1 MSDPVHGHY
10 RTKEEVEGHKQQDPI
25 KQYFEH
31 LKAAGLATQALLE
44 ELDQKARAVTEQAV
58 QFAEAS
64 PEPSAD
70 ELYQDVYAEPYG
82 PFTRSEQ

>member
-1 MSDPVHGHY
+1 MD
-10 RTKEEVEGHKQQDPI
+10 R
-25 KQYFEH
+25 
-31 LKAAGLATQALLE
+31 
-44 ELDQKARAVTEQAV
+44 KARAVTEQAV

-64 PEPSAD
+64 PEPSPD